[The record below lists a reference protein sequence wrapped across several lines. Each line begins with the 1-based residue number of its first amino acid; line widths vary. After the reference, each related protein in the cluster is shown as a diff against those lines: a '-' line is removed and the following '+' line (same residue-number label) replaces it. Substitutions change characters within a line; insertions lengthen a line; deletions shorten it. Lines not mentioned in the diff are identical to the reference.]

1 MGEALFDLEHVLRS
15 KKEQLTLEEAN
26 VLLQWRAQAMRDF
39 TVGFGGGSIVTW
51 LATQRLRYLLRLNIT
66 LGAAA
71 ACGFWR
77 VGRSVESSVEHIL
90 SLEGTRIQRELANIM
105 LMKYHNDPWVMQRL
119 SKHFYSEEVYDDSS
133 VDRPTLRWRFRNF
146 FGDPVTRSES
156 TSYRDETDSQN
167 NDVKKTTTEPKQVN
181 VDTAWDIMENPFDLI
196 FGQPGDVETV
206 PHADTPSISS
216 LRQRRRERRARRR
229 HRRHHQDESDV

>member
-1 MGEALFDLEHVLRS
+1 MTLNNPFSALH
-15 KKEQLTLEEAN
+15 
-26 VLLQWRAQAMRDF
+26 
-39 TVGFGGGSIVTW
+39 
-51 LATQRLRYLLRLNIT
+51 

-90 SLEGTRIQRELANIM
+90 SLEGTGYRESWQTCRFLT
-105 LMKYHNDPWVMQRL
+105 KSRL

-133 VDRPTLRWRFRNF
+133 IDRPTLRWRFRNF

-156 TSYRDETDSQN
+156 TSYKDETDSQN
-167 NDVKKTTTEPKQVN
+167 NDIKKTTTEPKQVN

-206 PHADTPSISS
+206 PHADTPSVSS
-216 LRQRRRERRARRR
+216 MRQRRRERRARRR

>member
-1 MGEALFDLEHVLRS
+1 MGEALFHLEHVLRS
-15 KKEQLTLEEAN
+15 KQAQLTLEEAN

-51 LATQRLRYLLRLNIT
+51 LDPLLLNHYFSSLIVCICSISFVVT
-66 LGAAA
+66 TNNNPFSALHLGAAA

-133 VDRPTLRWRFRNF
+133 IDRPTLRWRFRNF

-156 TSYRDETDSQN
+156 TSYKDETDSQN
-167 NDVKKTTTEPKQVN
+167 NDIKKTTTEPKQVN

-206 PHADTPSISS
+206 PHADTPAYH
-216 LRQRRRERRARRR
+216 L
-229 HRRHHQDESDV
+229 

>member
-1 MGEALFDLEHVLRS
+1 
-15 KKEQLTLEEAN
+15 
-26 VLLQWRAQAMRDF
+26 MRDF
-39 TVGFGGGSIVTW
+39 TVGSWWFNCYLVRSVTFEPYFSSLIVCICSISFVVTTNNNPFSA
-51 LATQRLRYLLRLNIT
+51 LH

-133 VDRPTLRWRFRNF
+133 IDRPKLRWRFRNF

-167 NDVKKTTTEPKQVN
+167 NDIKKTTTEPKQVN

-206 PHADTPSISS
+206 PHADTPSVSS
-216 LRQRRRERRARRR
+216 VRQRRRERRARRR